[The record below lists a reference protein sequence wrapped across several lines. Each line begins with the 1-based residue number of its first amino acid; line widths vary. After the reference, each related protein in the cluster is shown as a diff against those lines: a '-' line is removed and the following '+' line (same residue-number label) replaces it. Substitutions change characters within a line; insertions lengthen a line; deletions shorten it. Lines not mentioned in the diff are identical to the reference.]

1 MLVGVTSLSSQP
13 PYAVAKHEMG
23 TLMSI
28 ETAQVI
34 RLHPSDNVIVALADL
49 AAGTFLTDHGLTL
62 PMAVPR
68 GHKIATGP
76 IAVGDQVIRYGQII
90 GVATV
95 PIAAGEHIHT
105 QNLGMG
111 DHSHDYAFSTDIR
124 PVAMANETRQFMGYH
139 RADGKVGTRNYL
151 GILTSVNC
159 SGSVARFIA
168 EACENDTWLDAFPN
182 VDGVVPIVHGTG
194 CGMSGKDEGY
204 DTLFRTLQGYA
215 RNPNFGGILL
225 VGLGCEV
232 MQVPDLIGA
241 GRMRGDGNF
250 KYMTIQQ
257 TGGTRRTIEKGVAV
271 LKEMADVANKVARQP
286 AGLEHLM
293 VGMQCGGSDGYSGI
307 TANPALGVASDL
319 LVAHGGTTILSETP
333 EIYGAEHLLTR
344 RAVTPEVGQ
353 KIVDRI
359 KWWEDYTSRWGGE
372 MDNNPSPGNKKGGL
386 TTILEKSLGA
396 VAKGGSA
403 PLTQVYK
410 FAEQITE
417 RGFVYMDSPGYD
429 PASVTG
435 QIASGSNLIVFTTGR
450 GSVSGYKPTPCI
462 KLATNSEM
470 YARMS
475 EDMDINCGDIITDGV
490 SLEDKG
496 REIFEMFIHV
506 ASGGETKSE
515 ALGFGGA
522 EFVPWAMG
530 AVM

>member
-1 MLVGVTSLSSQP
+1 
-13 PYAVAKHEMG
+13 
-23 TLMSI
+23 MSAPASRAL
-28 ETAQVI
+28 AQVI

-49 AAGTFLTDHGLTL
+49 PPGAETGAPCG
-62 PMAVPR
+62 AVTEAIPR
-68 GHKIATGP
+68 GHKIAAEP
-76 IAVGDQVIRYGQII
+76 IAKGAQVIRYGQII
-90 GVATV
+90 GTATAD
-95 PIAAGEHIHT
+95 IAPGAHVHSH
-105 QNLGMG
+105 NLGMG
-111 DHSHDYAFSTDIR
+111 DHSADYAFASEAR
-124 PVAMANETRQFMGYH
+124 PLPAPTEARTFQGYH

-168 EACENDTWLDAFPN
+168 EACERDGWLADFPN

-232 MQVPDLIGA
+232 MQVPDLIGQA
-241 GRMRGDGNF
+241 RLRGDGNF
-250 KYMTIQQ
+250 RYMTIQQ
-257 TGGTRRTIEKGVAV
+257 TGGTRRTIDKGVAL
-271 LKEMADVANKVARQP
+271 LKEMAARANEAARAP
-286 AGLEHLM
+286 AGIEHLV
-293 VGMQCGGSDGYSGI
+293 VGLQCGGSDGYSGI

-319 LVAHGGTTILSETP
+319 IVAHGGTTILSETP

-353 KIVDRI
+353 KIVERI
-359 KWWEDYTSRWGGE
+359 KWWEDYTGRWGGE

-410 FAEQITE
+410 FGEPVTE

-435 QIASGSNLIVFTTGR
+435 QIASGANLVCFTTGR
-450 GSVSGYKPTPCI
+450 GSVSGYKPTPCV

-475 EDMDINCGDIITDGV
+475 EDMDINCGDIVTEGV
-490 SLEDKG
+490 SVEEKG
-496 REIFEMFIHV
+496 REIFEMFLHV
-506 ASGGETKSE
+506 ASGGKTKSE
-515 ALGFGGA
+515 ELGFGGA
-522 EFVPWAMG
+522 EFVPWQMG

>member
-1 MLVGVTSLSSQP
+1 MTTN
-13 PYAVAKHEMG
+13 H
-23 TLMSI
+23 
-28 ETAQVI
+28 AQVI

-49 AAGTFLTDHGLTL
+49 ATGRELPEYGLTL
-62 PMAVPR
+62 VTAVPR
-68 GHKIATGP
+68 GHKLALTP
-76 IAVGDQVIRYGQII
+76 VAVGEQVIRYGQII

-105 QNLGMG
+105 HNIGMG
-111 DHSHDYAFSTDIR
+111 AHSTDYAFSSDIR
-124 PVAMANETRQFMGYH
+124 PLPKVDGPRTFMGYH

-168 EACENDTWLDAFPN
+168 EACDRDGWLKDFPN

-232 MQVPDLIGA
+232 MQIPDLIGHS
-241 GRMRGDGNF
+241 RMRGDGNF
-250 KYMTIQQ
+250 RYMTIQQ
-257 TGGTRRTIEKGVAV
+257 TGGTKKTIDRGVAM
-271 LKEMADVANKVARQP
+271 LKEMAVQANAVARAP
-286 AGLEHLM
+286 AGLEHL
-293 VGMQCGGSDGYSGI
+293 VIGMQCGGSDGYSGI
-307 TANPALGVASDL
+307 TANPALGVASDMV
-319 LVAHGGTTILSETP
+319 VAHGGTTILSETP

-359 KWWEDYTSRWGGE
+359 KWWEEYTSRWGGE

-396 VAKGGSA
+396 VAKGGTA

-410 FAEQITE
+410 FAEPVTE

-429 PASVTG
+429 PTSVTG
-435 QIASGSNLIVFTTGR
+435 QVASGSNLIVFTTGR

-470 YARMS
+470 YGRMS

-490 SLEDKG
+490 TLEEKG
-496 REIFEMFIHV
+496 REIFELFIRV
-506 ASGGETKSE
+506 ASGEETKSE